1 MAFRPRTSAGRLLRA
16 SAGGTV
22 KGECVP
28 RAAGRAKGRTGSAE
42 PGRVPAAA
50 AVLPVHENLALYRR
64 LLELAT
70 DWYWEHDT
78 ELTFSWTAR
87 QRPPGAG
94 SAGGGC
100 GPAWQPGGLMPRQG
114 DWDDYRA
121 LIAGHEPFRD
131 FDLVHRGP
139 DGSVEHLS
147 ISGEPMFA
155 ASGEFLGYCGVGRDL
170 TEQRRGEELRRIEH
184 EVTRCLAEVGTAD
197 EALQSALHTMCSSEG
212 WVCGEY
218 WAVNETAQ
226 VLAFRGY
233 WDGFGAAA
241 GPEIRRLFEDARGIL
256 FPPGVGLAGRVWQ
269 SREPMWIADVS
280 NDERLLRKDLARRA
294 GLHGAFLFPTFAAGT
309 VTGVFAFW
317 SQAIRQPDPRTM
329 EAVAAIGSQV
339 GQFMCRKDAEQVLR
353 ESEARFRAL
362 TELSSDWYWEQDATD
377 RFIRMEGRNADQVA
391 HCLGRRPREVGFR
404 VDAAW
409 QEAHGRVVA
418 ARAPFRDLIITGSVG
433 GDTRSLSV
441 SGAPTFDAA
450 GGFTGYRGVARD
462 ITERKLAE
470 ERISYLAMHDGLTG
484 LPNRVMF
491 SQILAREIES
501 ARRYDRKFTVLF
513 IDLDR
518 FKTINDTLGH
528 EAGDQLLCE
537 VSARLQQSL
546 RSSDV
551 VARLGGDEFVV
562 LLEETPSEADA
573 SAAARK
579 ILTTVIRPIMIRGQ
593 ECRVTASIG
602 ISMYPADAQD
612 EPSLMKSADMA
623 MYMAKEAGKNNF
635 QRYSG
640 EIRSL
645 ALEKMAIETQLRR
658 ALESNEFSLQY
669 QAKLTL
675 STHTIS
681 GVEALLRWN
690 NPTLGSISPAQF
702 IPIAEETGLIV
713 PIGKWVLRTACQQNM
728 AWQAQGL
735 PPVCM
740 AVNLSPRQFSD
751 PSLVADLQAVLADTG
766 LPPHLLELEITES
779 MVMRDTARTLELL
792 LQIKTLGVSLAID
805 DFGTGYSSLAQL
817 RRFPIDTLKVDRSF
831 IREITKNGEDEAITE
846 AIITMGKTLSLTVV
860 AEGVETPEQMALLQA
875 KSCDQMQG
883 FHFSKPI
890 SPQQFAEL
898 LRSHLRPG
906 TRAVVLKTEG

>member
-1 MAFRPRTSAGRLLRA
+1 MAFRSRTSAGRPPRA
-16 SAGGTV
+16 SAVTA
-22 KGECVP
+22 KGECIP
-28 RAAGRAKGRTGSAE
+28 RVAGGSEPRPRVAE
-42 PGRVPAAA
+42 PARGLAGPAVAAVPA
-50 AVLPVHENLALYRR
+50 HENLARCRR

-78 ELTFSWTAR
+78 ELNFRWTAR
-87 QRPPGAG
+87 RQPVAG
-94 SAGGGC
+94 DAAMAGELSWN
-100 GPAWQPGGLMPRQG
+100 PSSLAPRQG
-114 DWDDYRA
+114 NWDGYRA
-121 LIAGHEPFRD
+121 LIAGQEPFRD
-131 FDLVHRGP
+131 FDLLHRGA
-139 DGSVEHLS
+139 DGSVMHLA
-147 ISGEPMFA
+147 ISGEPLFA
-155 ASGEFLGYCGVGRDL
+155 ACGEFLGYCGIGRDL
-170 TEQRRGEELRRIEH
+170 TEQRRGEELGRMEH

-197 EALQSALHTMCSSEG
+197 EALHSALQTMCSSEG

-218 WAVNETAQ
+218 WAVDEKAR
-226 VLAFRGY
+226 VLSFRGY
-233 WDGFGAAA
+233 WDGLGQAV
-241 GPEIRRLFEDARGIL
+241 GPDIRRLFEDARDIV

-269 SREPMWIADVS
+269 SRAPLWIADVS
-280 NDERLLRKDLARRA
+280 RDDRLLRKDLVRAA
-294 GLHGAFLFPTFAAGT
+294 GLHGTFLFPTFAAGE

-317 SQAIRQPDPRTM
+317 SQAVRQPDPRTM

-339 GQFMCRKDAEQVLR
+339 GQFMRRKEAEQVLR

-362 TELSSDWYWEQDATD
+362 TELSSDWYWEQDAVG
-377 RFIRMEGRNADQVA
+377 RFIRLEGRYAEQVA
-391 HCLGRRPREVGFR
+391 HCLGRRPGEVGF
-404 VDAAW
+404 DIEPAW
-409 QEAHGRVVA
+409 DEPHRRVVA
-418 ARAPFRDLIITGSVG
+418 ARAPFRDLVMTGPVG
-433 GDTRSLSV
+433 GEMRSLSV

-450 GGFTGYRGVARD
+450 GVYTGYRGVARD
-462 ITERKLAE
+462 ITERKRAE

-491 SQILAREIES
+491 SQILAREIDA
-501 ARRYDRKFTVLF
+501 ARRYDRKFAVLF

-528 EAGDQLLCE
+528 EAGDQLLCA

-562 LLEETPSEADA
+562 LLQETPSEADA
-573 SAAARK
+573 NAAARK
-579 ILTTVIRPIMIRGQ
+579 ILSAVIRPMMIGGQ
-593 ECRVTASIG
+593 ECRVTTSIG

-640 EIRSL
+640 ETRSQ

-658 ALESNEFSLQY
+658 ALECDEFSLQY

-675 STHTIS
+675 STNAIS

-690 NPTLGSISPAQF
+690 NPQLGSISPAQF

-713 PIGKWVLRTACQQNM
+713 PIGKWVLRTACAQSM

-751 PSLVADLQAVLADTG
+751 PALVPDLQAVLADTG
-766 LPPHLLELEITES
+766 LPPQLLELEITES
-779 MVMRDTARTLELL
+779 MVMRDTARTLQL
-792 LQIKTLGVSLAID
+792 LQEIKKLGVSLAID

-831 IREITKNGEDEAITE
+831 IREITNNDEDKAITE

-860 AEGVETPEQMALLQA
+860 AEGVETPEQMALLRA

-883 FHFSKPI
+883 YHFSRPV
-890 SPQQFAEL
+890 SPQQFADL
-898 LRSHLRPG
+898 LRSHLRLP
-906 TRAVVLKTEG
+906 RPVALSLEG